1 MELTGREIEILKL
14 ISNGSTDRDI
24 AKTLGISYNTVRT
37 HRQNLRVKL
46 EATNSIGMIKNAIAR
61 KLI

>member
-24 AKTLGISYNTVRT
+24 AEALGISYNTVRT
-37 HRQNLRVKL
+37 HRQNLREKL
-46 EATNSIGMIKNAIAR
+46 NATNSIGMIKNAIER